1 MCECGGWLDTAA
13 TIRCEGCEYWRV
25 KHGIPCGPEH
35 PCKEKIGRAARSAN
49 RNLCHYSNE
58 ALIKHSRAFGLPPLA
73 TTPPLH
79 PPTAQQ
85 PAAPPH
91 PGAAT
96 PPLATTPPPHPPT
109 QGQPAL
115 PLGAAAAAALA
126 DATAT
131 TADAN
136 SQTGLSQSSR
146 GSLQQPTPVTAD
158 ATPQLREICARL
170 DGLEEICGRMETMLM
185 EVMVHI
191 GDHGAQGPAD
201 GAHPDITQAMDALP
215 FPPGLQAQ
223 ALLQAQEAHA
233 AATVVATVVSV
244 DSPGADN
251 GGQGSHASWTDQ
263 RGPIRVI
270 IIGIRRPNTI

>member
-1 MCECGGWLDTAA
+1 
-13 TIRCEGCEYWRV
+13 
-25 KHGIPCGPEH
+25 
-35 PCKEKIGRAARSAN
+35 
-49 RNLCHYSNE
+49 
-58 ALIKHSRAFGLPPLA
+58 
-73 TTPPLH
+73 
-79 PPTAQQ
+79 
-85 PAAPPH
+85 
-91 PGAAT
+91 
-96 PPLATTPPPHPPT
+96 
-109 QGQPAL
+109 
-115 PLGAAAAAALA
+115 
-126 DATAT
+126 
-131 TADAN
+131 
-136 SQTGLSQSSR
+136 
-146 GSLQQPTPVTAD
+146 
-158 ATPQLREICARL
+158 
-170 DGLEEICGRMETMLM
+170 M

-251 GGQGSHASWTDQ
+251 GGQGTDQ